1 MTETTSEVVG
11 VDVPETGSG
20 EVSGRR
26 TGGPAR
32 VLAVAAV
39 PAVLT
44 VLAVALF
51 AAWRAWQDEE
61 SKTVL
66 EIDFSGASA
75 DVREAIEAARGRV
88 DAEPESGEAWGDLAM
103 LLRAHGY
110 DLPSDRAF
118 RRAQELDPQEF
129 RWPYLLGVSLENVD
143 LVEAESCMRRALE
156 LAPGRALP
164 RLPLAELLAASG
176 RGPEADVLFQEAS
189 SLEPFN
195 ARAMLGLARLR
206 ADAGEFSD
214 AEVLCL
220 KAEEIDPENR
230 MIQEL
235 LARILFG
242 QGKRDEAE
250 RVRRRLEMI
259 PQIETSD
266 DPYVAEVLML
276 RRDPNWI
283 GVRAQTML
291 EQGQTQR
298 AVEYLEKM
306 IGEHPGRARFPL
318 QLARALGGSG
328 QAARAREVLERAAVD
343 FPESAELRLVLGLMV
358 GELGEFRSALT
369 NFQAAI
375 ERKPDFAE
383 AWLWRGR
390 VLRGMKKVEEAER
403 CFRQAVR
410 FRPDLPEGHGEL
422 GELLL
427 ADGRVVEAVAAF
439 ETALDLAPGTAAW
452 RRRLIEA
459 RRRVDRK

>member
-1 MTETTSEVVG
+1 MTETTRELSG
-11 VDVPETGSG
+11 ADVPERELADGPRNRR
-20 EVSGRR
+20 GRLLK
-26 TGGPAR
+26 
-32 VLAVAAV
+32 V
-39 PAVLT
+39 
-44 VLAVALF
+44 VALMGVLVVL
-51 AAWRAWQDEE
+51 WWVRQGNQPERI
-61 SKTVL
+61 L
-66 EIDFSGASA
+66 EIDFSGSSLE
-75 DVREAIEAARGRV
+75 VREAIEAARGRV
-88 DAEPESGEAWGDLAM
+88 EAEPESGEAWGELAM
-103 LLRAHGY
+103 ALRAHGF
-110 DLPSDRAF
+110 DLQSDRAF
-118 RRAQELDPQEF
+118 RRAQDLDRQEF

-143 LVEAESCMRRALE
+143 PVEAEACMRRALE

-176 RGPEADVLFQEAS
+176 RSQEAELMFQEAS
-189 SLEPFN
+189 KLESLN
-195 ARAMLGLARLR
+195 TRAMLGLARLK
-206 ADAGEFSD
+206 ADADDFPA
-214 AEVLCL
+214 AELLCR
-220 KAEEIDPENR
+220 KAEEIEPGSR

-235 LARILFG
+235 LARVLFG

-276 RRDPNWI
+276 RQDPNWI
-283 GVRAQTML
+283 GVKAQTML

-298 AVEYLEKM
+298 AVEYLEKV
-306 IGEHPGRARFPL
+306 IGEHPGRVRFPL

-328 QAARAREVLERAAVD
+328 QAARARDVLERAAAD
-343 FPESAELRLVLGLMV
+343 FPESAELRLVLGLML
-358 GELGEFRSALT
+358 GELGEFGPALES
-369 NFQAAI
+369 FQSAI

-390 VLRGMKKVEEAER
+390 VLRGMKKAKEAER

-410 FRPDLPEGHGEL
+410 FRPDLPDGHGEL

-452 RRRLIEA
+452 RRRLVEA